1 MTKFKNSDRKL
12 DDAALDAVAG
22 GAMEEALSPQLV
34 LAARP
39 VGGWTFTDVFAKPAP
54 FTYRH

>member
-12 DDAALDAVAG
+12 DDAALDTVVG
-22 GAMEEALSPQLV
+22 GALADALSPQLA
-34 LAARP
+34 LAAQQ
-39 VGGWTFTDVFAKPAP
+39 VGGWTFTDVFAKPTP

>member
-1 MTKFKNSDRKL
+1 MTKFKNSDSKL
-12 DDAALDAVAG
+12 DDVALDGVVG
-22 GAMEEALSPQLV
+22 GAMEEVLSPQLA
-34 LAARP
+34 LAAHA